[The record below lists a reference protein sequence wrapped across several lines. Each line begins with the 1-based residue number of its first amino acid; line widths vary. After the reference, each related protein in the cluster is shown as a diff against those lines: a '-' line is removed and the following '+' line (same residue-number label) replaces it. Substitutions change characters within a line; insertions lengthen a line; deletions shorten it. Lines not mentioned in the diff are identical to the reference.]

1 MKAIDEALKL
11 IERGTQEIL
20 VKDELV
26 EKLKLGRPLRI
37 KAGCDPTAPDL
48 HLGHTLLINKLKQFQ
63 DLGHEIIFLVGDF
76 TARIGDPTGKDVT
89 RQPLSAEQVQE
100 NAKTYVDQIFKIL
113 DPKKTRVVFNSEWL
127 DNLKAY
133 DLIRLSAKQTVA
145 RMLERENFTQRYRQG
160 LPIAIHEFLYPLLQ
174 GYDSVVLEADVE
186 LGGTDQKF
194 NLLMGRECQKDVGQP
209 PQVIIT
215 VPLLEGLDGVKKMS
229 KSLNNTIGI
238 TEAPQSMFGKIMS
251 ISDSLMWRYYE
262 LLSFK
267 STQDI
272 EQLKRD
278 VEAGLNPRDV
288 KVRLAKEIIAR
299 FHDEASADAAEL
311 HFNQQFRD
319 NAIPDDIQEY
329 EIKTSKKEIPLVNA
343 LKECGLT
350 KSTSEAIR
358 VINQGG
364 VKVDG
369 ERISDTEHQ
378 LASGKSYIA
387 QIGKRRFITLLIS
400 LI

>member
-1 MKAIDEALKL
+1 M
-11 IERGTQEIL
+11 
-20 VKDELV
+20 
-26 EKLKLGRPLRI
+26 
-37 KAGCDPTAPDL
+37 APDL

-194 NLLMGRECQKDVGQP
+194 NLLMGRECQKDVGQS

-215 VPLLEGLDGVKKMS
+215 LPLLEGLDGVKKMS

-262 LLSFK
+262 LISFK
-267 STQDI
+267 STQEI

-278 VEAGLNPRDV
+278 VEAGLNPREV
-288 KVRLAKEIIAR
+288 KVQLAKEIIAR
-299 FHDEASADAAEL
+299 FHDESLAEAAEL

-343 LKECGLT
+343 LKESGLT

-369 ERISDTEHQ
+369 ERISDTEYQ
-378 LASGKSYIA
+378 LTSGKSYIT
-387 QIGKRRFITLLIS
+387 QIGKRRFIRLLIT